1 MHIGFVGLG
10 NMGRPMCANLL
21 RAGYAC
27 TVHDLRA
34 EHAAELLELGAT
46 WAPTLAE
53 CAAAADVL
61 VTMLPGPTQVHEAL
75 LGDGGALAA
84 MRPGSVWMDMSTS
97 SAEVARRVMAKAA
110 ERGVAVVEAPVAGMT
125 KGAVSGTLQIMVGGA
140 EADVA
145 RVRPVLHVMGDPE
158 RVVHVGPNGAG
169 YAVKV
174 LLNLM
179 WFAHEVIAAEAL
191 MMGVRAGV
199 DAKVLHEVLSS
210 GPAHSVLLERDI
222 LPVLEAGDYDE
233 SFVLGLVCKDLALA
247 TDLGRDTGTPVE
259 LTALIEQVFRR
270 ALAHYGPRAGEL
282 SAVRLYEDLTGTRLR
297 FQPSEDA

>member
-1 MHIGFVGLG
+1 
-10 NMGRPMCANLL
+10 
-21 RAGYAC
+21 
-27 TVHDLRA
+27 
-34 EHAAELLELGAT
+34 
-46 WAPTLAE
+46 
-53 CAAAADVL
+53 VL
-61 VTMLPGPTQVHEAL
+61 VTMLPSPAQVHDAMIGE
-75 LGDGGALAA
+75 DGALAA
-84 MRPGSVWMDMSTS
+84 MRPGTVWLDMSTS
-97 SAEVARRVMAKAA
+97 SHDVARKVQAKAD
-110 ERGVAVVEAPVAGMT
+110 ERNVAVIEAPVAGMT
-125 KGAVSGTLQIMVGGA
+125 KGATSGTLQIMCGGS
-140 EADVA
+140 EDTFA
-145 RVRPVLHVMGDPE
+145 RVRPLLHVMGDPE
-158 RVVHVGPNGAG
+158 RVTHVGPNGAG

-199 DAKVLHEVLSS
+199 DAKVLHEVLST

-282 SAVRLYEDLTGTRLR
+282 SAIRLYEDITGTRLR
-297 FQPSEDA
+297 FNDAEES